1 MVITLRSLAFII
13 FFAISSV
20 LYAIPISILRRIA
33 PFSIIARMGK
43 HWGLV
48 NLRALEIICGLG
60 YRVQGM
66 ENLPDRSSI
75 VLCKHQSTWETIAL
89 RALLPPE
96 NTWVVKRELL
106 FIPFFGWALAAF
118 QPISLNRSSAR
129 QSIRKLLDEGTYWL
143 DRGRSLVIFPEGTR
157 VSPGETKRYGQGGA
171 MIAQKTGCPVVPIA
185 HNAGIFWGRRDIKK
199 YPGKIDLVIGKP
211 IDPNGLTSGE
221 INRRIQLWIE
231 VTVGN
236 LPNKRVN

>member
-1 MVITLRSLAFII
+1 MITLRSLVFIV
-13 FFAISSV
+13 FLAITGI
-20 LYAIPISILRRIA
+20 LYSIPISILGKIA
-33 PFSIIARMGK
+33 PFSMIARIGK
-43 HWGLV
+43 HWGWV

-60 YRVQGM
+60 YRVKGL

-75 VLCKHQSTWETIAL
+75 VLSNHQSAWETIAL

-106 FIPFFGWALAAF
+106 FVPFFGWALAAL
-118 QPISLNRSSAR
+118 QPISLNRNSTR

-143 DRGRSLVIFPEGTR
+143 ERGRWLVIFPEGTR
-157 VSPGETKRYGQGGA
+157 VPPGETRRYGQGGA

-199 YPGKIDLVIGKP
+199 YPGKIDLVIGAP
-211 IDPNGLTSGE
+211 IDPSGLSSGE
-221 INRRIQLWIE
+221 INRRSQNWIE
-231 VTVGN
+231 ETTGN
-236 LPNKRVN
+236 LPSRRAN

>member
-1 MVITLRSLAFII
+1 MMITLRSLAFLL

-20 LYAIPISILRRIA
+20 LYAIPISILGRIA
-33 PFSIIARMGK
+33 PFSMIARMGK

-48 NLRALEIICGLG
+48 NLRALELICGLG
-60 YRVQGM
+60 YRVKGL

-129 QSIRKLLDEGTYWL
+129 QSIRKLLDEGAYWL
-143 DRGRSLVIFPEGTR
+143 ERGRWLVIFPEGTR
-157 VSPGETKRYGQGGA
+157 VPPGETRRYGQGGA

-185 HNAGIFWGRRDIKK
+185 HNAGIFWGRHDIKK

-211 IDPNGLTSGE
+211 IDPNGMSSGE
-221 INRRIQLWIE
+221 INRCIQHWIE
-231 VTVGN
+231 ETVGS
-236 LPNKRVN
+236 LPSRRVK